1 MVTTLD
7 VAPLNL
13 IQADVL
19 VITPSIRRRRKKKK
33 TYSVRFPGKK
43 KQGLDCLLLLSFA
56 FGIGSWDFTQFH
68 LGVDGLHSINMELL
82 CSGLGKEEIE

>member
-19 VITPSIRRRRKKKK
+19 VITPSIRRRRKKRRH
-33 TYSVRFPGKK
+33 TPFVSLEKK